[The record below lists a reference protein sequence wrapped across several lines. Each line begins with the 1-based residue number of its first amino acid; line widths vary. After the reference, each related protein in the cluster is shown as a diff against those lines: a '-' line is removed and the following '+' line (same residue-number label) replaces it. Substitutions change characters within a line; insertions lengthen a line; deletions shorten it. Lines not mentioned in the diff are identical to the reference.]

1 MLVWQSLC
9 RRLVDTWYE
18 VSRIDL
24 SMLIM
29 GAVLGSMLFDFLFLF
44 LILHPPYA
52 LIQIVLHVLILNVFL
67 ILT

>member
-1 MLVWQSLC
+1 MSRKGTLVVLCPRVVDGTCSMLVWQSLC

-44 LILHPPYA
+44 LILQPP
-52 LIQIVLHVLILNVFL
+52 
-67 ILT
+67 